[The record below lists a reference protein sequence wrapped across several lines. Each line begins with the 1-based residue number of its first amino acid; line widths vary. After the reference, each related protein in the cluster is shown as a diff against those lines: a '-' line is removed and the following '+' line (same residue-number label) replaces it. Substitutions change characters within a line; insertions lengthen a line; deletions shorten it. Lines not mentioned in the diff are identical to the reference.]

1 MARRSEHK
9 GDFFVEY
16 STDGTGRPGSSSLRP
31 LGLKPVRPLRFR
43 RKTCSQSRPKHNTL
57 TPRTRARPLASQA
70 DKTRLLSC
78 FRADV
83 AERRSWNVP
92 HSTGAGARFFLV
104 VPLKGCVSRRCL
116 REARSLDQAGEPRAY
131 AQTSAIDAL
140 RDTRKFC
147 PWTRCL
153 IPKWPRLRAMR
164 VADLRQNYQAQ
175 ASSFNITWSE
185 EWRRSVRRFQRVRW
199 PYPG

>member
-1 MARRSEHK
+1 MPFPKLSTWLKRRPMARRSEHK

-43 RKTCSQSRPKHNTL
+43 RKTCSHRSRPKHNTL

-92 HSTGAGARFFLV
+92 HSTGAGARFFLA
-104 VPLKGCVSRRCL
+104 VPPKGCVSRRCL
-116 REARSLDQAGEPRAY
+116 RKARSLDQAGEPRAY
-131 AQTSAIDAL
+131 AQTSAIDLLDFTSA
-140 RDTRKFC
+140 
-147 PWTRCL
+147 
-153 IPKWPRLRAMR
+153 
-164 VADLRQNYQAQ
+164 
-175 ASSFNITWSE
+175 
-185 EWRRSVRRFQRVRW
+185 
-199 PYPG
+199 